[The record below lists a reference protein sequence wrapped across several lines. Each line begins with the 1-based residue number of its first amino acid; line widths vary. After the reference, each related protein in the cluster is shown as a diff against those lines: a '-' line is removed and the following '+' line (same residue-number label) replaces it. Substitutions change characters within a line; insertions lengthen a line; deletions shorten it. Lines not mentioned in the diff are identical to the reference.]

1 VINVVEASR
10 FCRLALFAVTSL
22 LFSGCGETKPYG
34 VAPVSGRVTL
44 DGQPLADARVTFFPQ
59 RAAGV
64 NTAESAPEAMGMTDA
79 DGRYQ
84 LKTVF
89 DDEGA
94 APGPNRVVISTLK
107 EEYDPANPEAPPK
120 VVAKETVPKKYFTG
134 ASQLEFSVPS
144 EGTEAANFD
153 LKSK

>member
-1 VINVVEASR
+1 MIW
-10 FCRLALFAVTSL
+10 LARSCGLGPLAAACIL
-22 LFSGCGETKPYG
+22 LSGCGETKPYG
-34 VAPVSGRVTL
+34 VAPVSGRVTM

-64 NTAESAPEAMGMTDA
+64 NTAESAPEAMGVTDA
-79 DGRYQ
+79 DGHYQ

-94 APGPNRVVISTLK
+94 APGPSRVVISTLK

-134 ASQLEFSVPS
+134 ASQLEFTVPS
-144 EGTEAANFD
+144 QGTDSANFD
-153 LKSK
+153 LTSK